1 MRYTADRQG
10 HKWEESTGQD
20 KFLEKLYGSAA
31 GRCLLKPLEV
41 IISLHSAFL

>member
-31 GRCLLKPLEV
+31 GSHAIHGRP
-41 IISLHSAFL
+41 SGA

>member
-20 KFLEKLYGSAA
+20 RSWRSFM
-31 GRCLLKPLEV
+31 EV
-41 IISLHSAFL
+41 QRGDVC

>member
-20 KFLEKLYGSAA
+20 KFLEKLYG
-31 GRCLLKPLEV
+31 L
-41 IISLHSAFL
+41 SLIHI